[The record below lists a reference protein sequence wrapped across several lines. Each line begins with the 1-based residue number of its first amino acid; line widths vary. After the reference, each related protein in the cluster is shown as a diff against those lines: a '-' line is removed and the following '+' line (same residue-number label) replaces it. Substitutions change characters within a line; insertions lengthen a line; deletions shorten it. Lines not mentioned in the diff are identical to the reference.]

1 MIEGVFVCDDKRSK
15 LLLNVYLKK
24 TRATH
29 FYKREKFE
37 IQCEGV
43 DETTGEKDL

>member
-24 TRATH
+24 HGQYIFTRE
-29 FYKREKFE
+29 RN
-37 IQCEGV
+37 
-43 DETTGEKDL
+43 